1 MGHEFEGWFESTRT
15 FDAQA
20 KRRQITC
27 AVCGSA
33 KIEKAPMAPAIA
45 SKGSAGSAAQV
56 REALIELRT
65 RVEENCDYVG
75 ERFAAE
81 ARKIH
86 YGETDERGIYGES
99 TNQEVRELVEEGI
112 KVSRLP
118 WPRRLD
124 S

>member
-1 MGHEFEGWFESTRT
+1 MGHEFEGWFKSART

-20 KRRQITC
+20 KRCQITC
-27 AVCGSA
+27 AVCGSV
-33 KIEKAPMAPAIA
+33 KIEKAPMAPAIT
-45 SKGSAGSAAQV
+45 SKGSMGSAAAV
-56 REALIELRT
+56 REVLTELRT

-99 TNQEVRELVEEGI
+99 TNQEVSELVEEGI